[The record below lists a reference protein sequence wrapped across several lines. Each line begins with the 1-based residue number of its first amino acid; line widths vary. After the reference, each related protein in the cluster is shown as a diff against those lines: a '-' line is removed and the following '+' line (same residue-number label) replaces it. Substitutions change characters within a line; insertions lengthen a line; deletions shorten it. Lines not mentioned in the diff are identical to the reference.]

1 MVRSLKRRCNN
12 YITELEIAIDKIV
25 TPAINTPT
33 KLGIHEKIIT
43 PTNINRKII
52 DNKITEKNKKLRK
65 FFN

>member
-33 KLGIHEKIIT
+33 KT
-43 PTNINRKII
+43 RDTRKNNYS
-52 DNKITEKNKKLRK
+52 DKY
-65 FFN
+65 

>member
-12 YITELEIAIDKIV
+12 YITELAIAIDKIV

-33 KLGIHEKIIT
+33 KTRDTRKIIT
-43 PTNINRKII
+43 PTNIKGKII